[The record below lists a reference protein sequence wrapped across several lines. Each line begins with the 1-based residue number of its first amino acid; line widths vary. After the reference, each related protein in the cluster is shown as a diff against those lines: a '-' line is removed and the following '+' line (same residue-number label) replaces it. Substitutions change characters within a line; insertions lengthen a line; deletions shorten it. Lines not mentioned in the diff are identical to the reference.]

1 MNTLENVQYAALI
14 NLGCNP
20 FISLIV
26 TILVVGFIVWLVQ
39 LLLPYAPV
47 SDPFKTMV
55 GKIVLYVGIA
65 YCFLVALQIIFGIQI
80 IAGVTAIGCG

>member
-1 MNTLENVQYAALI
+1 MTHAPHYAALI

-26 TILVVGFIVWLVQ
+26 TILVVGFIVWLAQ

-47 SDPFKTMV
+47 SDPFKKMAGTA
-55 GKIVLYVGIA
+55 ILYLGIG
-65 YCFLVALQIIFGIQI
+65 YVFLVALEIIFGIQI
-80 IAGVTAIGCG
+80 IAGVSPIGCG